1 MYGIRLD
8 QRMFDSQGVESVSMQ
23 HVIIGA
29 GPAGVVAAESIRKF
43 DKSSTVTLVS
53 NEAERPYSRLAI
65 PRLLQGKIAEKDT
78 YLRCGKGYFAA
89 HSIDVRKGSVV
100 KVDTH
105 ADAIDLAD
113 GTRLE
118 YDRLL
123 IATGSRPNKPS
134 IPGAELPG
142 VLNCWTLNDA
152 REIVCHLGVNSRLI
166 VVGGGFIGLVILDA
180 LARTG
185 ARLDLIERGERLLPQ
200 LMNDVS
206 SRLIKS
212 WCEAKGI
219 AVRTC
224 VDLRAIEASK
234 RTKKSAA
241 ADSRQLHVSL
251 DNGDS
256 LDADMVIFATG
267 TKMNTRFLQG
277 SEIAYD
283 QGVLVD
289 ERLNTTKPNV
299 YAAGD
304 VCQGLGFSTGGRRVQ
319 AVQLTASEHG
329 RIAAA
334 NMCGLKASYAGSI
347 NMNVL
352 DTMGLISSSFGL
364 WNGIAAGES
373 ASHASTSEYSY
384 LNLQFDDDR
393 LIGASNIG
401 NAEHL
406 QLLPRLI
413 HSRIPL
419 KAWKKRLMDD
429 PRRIG
434 EAYRALSQGGSQ
446 AQGT

>member
-1 MYGIRLD
+1 
-8 QRMFDSQGVESVSMQ
+8 MQ

-29 GPAGVVAAESIRKF
+29 GPAGVVAAESIRRF

-78 YLRCGKGYFAA
+78 YLRCGQDYFAA
-89 HSIDVRKGSVV
+89 NSIDVRKGSVI
-100 KVDTH
+100 KVDTRN
-105 ADAIDLAD
+105 DRIDLAD

-123 IATGSRPNKPS
+123 IATGSRPHNPP
-134 IPGAELPG
+134 IPGCELPG

-152 REIVCHLGVNSRLI
+152 RKIVGQLGFNSRLI
-166 VVGGGFIGLVILDA
+166 VVGGGFIGLVIIDA
-180 LARTG
+180 LARAG
-185 ARLDLIERGERLLPQ
+185 VRLELIERGERLLPH
-200 LMNDVS
+200 LMNDTS
-206 SRLIKS
+206 SRLIRS
-212 WCEAKGI
+212 WCESKGI
-219 AVRTC
+219 VVRTC
-224 VDLRAIEASK
+224 VDVQAIESSK
-234 RTKKSAA
+234 ETRKSAK
-241 ADSRQLHVSL
+241 SESKQLYLVL

-256 LDADMVIFATG
+256 LATDMVIFATG
-267 TKMNTRFLQG
+267 TKMNTAFLEG

-299 YAAGD
+299 FAAGD

-334 NMCGLKASYAGSI
+334 NMCGLQASYPGSI
-347 NMNVL
+347 NMSVL
-352 DTMGLISSSFGL
+352 DTLGLISGSFGV
-364 WNGIAAGES
+364 WNDNEQSES
-373 ASHASTSEYSY
+373 ASFSSSAEYSY
-384 LNLQFDDDR
+384 LNLQFDEDR
-393 LIGASNIG
+393 LVGASNVG

-413 HSRIPL
+413 HARIPL
-419 KAWKKRLMDD
+419 KTWKKRLMDD
-429 PRRIG
+429 PRRIN
-434 EAYRALSQGGSQ
+434 EVYHALSLGGYQ
-446 AQGT
+446 

>member
-1 MYGIRLD
+1 
-8 QRMFDSQGVESVSMQ
+8 MQ

-78 YLRCGKGYFAA
+78 YLRCGQDYFAA

-105 ADAIDLAD
+105 SDAIDLAD

-123 IATGSRPNKPS
+123 IATGSRPDKPP
-134 IPGAELPG
+134 IPGSNLPG

-152 REIVCHLGVNSRLI
+152 RKIVCKLGVNSRLI

-180 LARTG
+180 LARSG
-185 ARLDLIERGERLLPQ
+185 ARLVLIERGERLLPN

-206 SRLIKS
+206 SRLIQS
-212 WCEAKGI
+212 WCESKDI
-219 AVRTC
+219 VVRTC
-224 VDLRAIEASK
+224 VDVQAIEHSNA
-234 RTKKSAA
+234 TQKSTTS
-241 ADSRQLHVSL
+241 DSGQLNLVL
-251 DNGDS
+251 DNGDA
-256 LDADMVIFATG
+256 LAADMVIFATG
-267 TKMNTRFLQG
+267 TKMNTAFLEG
-277 SEIAYD
+277 SEIACD

-289 ERLNTTKPNV
+289 ERLNTTKANV
-299 YAAGD
+299 FAAGD

-334 NMCGLKASYAGSI
+334 NMCGLRARYPATI
-347 NMNVL
+347 NMSVL
-352 DTMGLISSSFGL
+352 DTLGLVSSSFGAWSGL
-364 WNGIAAGES
+364 REGES
-373 ASHASTSEYSY
+373 ASYSSSVEYSY
-384 LNLQFDDDR
+384 LNLQFDEDR
-393 LIGASNIG
+393 LVGASNIG
-401 NAEHL
+401 NTEHL

-429 PRRIG
+429 PRRVG
-434 EAYRALSQGGSQ
+434 EAYHSLTMGAYQ
-446 AQGT
+446 